1 MKINIKYFA
10 AMRETVGLS
19 EEVLETNSTTAEE
32 VLLEMMKKY
41 SFDVK
46 RSNLKVAV
54 NEEYVPFSTLL
65 KENDTLVFIPPVAGG

>member
-1 MKINIKYFA
+1 
-10 AMRETVGLS
+10 MRETVGLS

-41 SFDVK
+41 RFDVK
-46 RSNLKVAV
+46 RANLKVAV